1 MASSSCATEDTRA
14 PALYSITAG
23 SANFWIAL
31 FALVQLPG
39 LPVPWRRLPEQGT
52 RATLAS
58 EAISGPRSRF
68 ESVFRFHW
76 VKNALAAVSLS
87 FKELSYPIS
96 VVDAPLVLSPHTTK
110 AWSSAFIERIM
121 LAARFPCW
129 SDN

>member
-31 FALVQLPG
+31 FALLVQLPG
-39 LPVPWRRLPEQGT
+39 LPVPWRPPPEQGT

-87 FKELSYPIS
+87 FQALSYPIS
-96 VVDAPLVLSPHTTK
+96 VVDAPLVLSPT
-110 AWSSAFIERIM
+110 
-121 LAARFPCW
+121 ARQKRGVAPLL
-129 SDN
+129 NE